1 MQHHWAN
8 YGVDL
13 HLEVAAAG
21 GRRAGLEH
29 ALRDAIR
36 AGRLLPGTRL
46 PSTRDLAAE
55 LGLARNTVSAA
66 YEQLTAEGFLSA
78 RQGSGTVV
86 SELPQAIAETATVS
100 TVDEPLRYDLYPGR
114 PDVTTFPTA
123 AWLRSMRRALSVAP
137 ASTFAY
143 GPEAGTLEL
152 RTALTE
158 YLGRSRGVVATPERI
173 VITTGYVQALN
184 LLVRIIG
191 GPIAMED
198 PGLSFH
204 RDVVESTGLTVM
216 PMRVDARGA
225 LPPSADARAVVLT
238 PAHQY
243 PTGVTLAPERR
254 RQFIEWAR
262 STGGLIIEDDYD
274 GEFRYDRQPVGA
286 LQGAAP
292 DQTVYI
298 GTAAKTLAPAVRL
311 AWMVLPPHLT
321 EPMAQ
326 AKRYA
331 DHHSE
336 VLGQLALADL
346 ISSHAY
352 DRHVRSC
359 RQRYRRRRDFLIQR
373 LAEHKVT
380 GISAGLHALITLPD
394 SVAEAEVIAAAA
406 KRGLRLMG
414 LTEHWHGTPAGSG
427 IVAGYGTPPERLYPA
442 ALTTLGLVLGLVLRG
457 V

>member
-8 YGVDL
+8 SGVDL
-13 HLEVAAAG
+13 HLDVAAAG

-29 ALRDAIR
+29 ALRCAIR
-36 AGRLLPGTRL
+36 DGRLLPGTRL
-46 PSTRDLAAE
+46 PSTRDLATE
-55 LGLARNTVSAA
+55 LELARNTVSAA
-66 YEQLTAEGFLSA
+66 YEQLAAEGFLAA

-86 SELPQAIAETATVS
+86 SELPQTVADSVKAS
-100 TVDEPLRYDLYPGR
+100 TVDRTFPYDLSPGK
-114 PDVTTFPTA
+114 PDVTTFPATA
-123 AWLRSMRRALSVAP
+123 WVKSLRRALNVAP
-137 ASTFAY
+137 AETYAY

-184 LLVRIIG
+184 LLVRVAD

-198 PGLSFH
+198 PGLPFH
-204 RDVVESTGLTVM
+204 RQVVASTGLPVV
-216 PMRVDARGA
+216 PMSVDARGA

-254 RQFIEWAR
+254 RQFIDWAR

-346 ISSHAY
+346 ITSHAY

-359 RQRYRRRRDFLIQR
+359 RQRYKRRRDFLIER
-373 LAEHKVT
+373 LTGHEVT
-380 GISAGLHALITLPD
+380 GISAGLHALITLPGGITED
-394 SVAEAEVIAAAA
+394 EVVAAAA

-414 LTEHWHGTPAGSG
+414 LAEHWHGAPGFHG

-442 ALTTLGLVLGLVLRG
+442 ALTTLGLVLRRVLHG
-457 V
+457 E